1 MDAQVVGRV
10 RSFNRVVTERI
21 GALDEQYLGR
31 GRPLGEAR
39 LLWEIGYDGADV
51 RDLRRRLGLDSGYVS
66 RLLRSLETQG
76 LVEVEAG
83 ATDRRVRRARL
94 TMRGRTERGH
104 LDRLSN
110 ELAASLIEPLDDAQR
125 TRLLTAMAE
134 VERLLTASL
143 VTVAPEDPAHADAQ
157 WCVEQYFAEIGERFE
172 HGFDP
177 AKAIQV
183 SADDLRPP
191 AGLVLVARLRER
203 PVGAGSLRFDGS
215 GPAHLKRMWV
225 SADVR
230 GSGLGRRL
238 LGELERHAAAGGAS
252 AVRLETNR
260 ALTEA
265 IGLYRSAGYA
275 EVDRFNDEVHGDH
288 WFEKPLRSH

>member
-1 MDAQVVGRV
+1 MDAQMVERV
-10 RSFNRVVTERI
+10 RRFNRLVTERV
-21 GALDEQYLGR
+21 GALDAAYLGR

-51 RDLRRRLGLDSGYVS
+51 RDLRRRLGLDSGYTS
-66 RLLRSLETQG
+66 RLLRSLEAQG

-83 ATDRRVRRARL
+83 ATDRRLRHARL

-110 ELAASLIEPLDDAQR
+110 ELARSVLEPLDDAQR
-125 TRLLTAMAE
+125 VRLQAAMAE
-134 VERLLTASL
+134 VERLLRASL
-143 VTVAPEDPAHADAQ
+143 ITVAPEDPAHTDAQ
-157 WCVEQYFAEIGERFE
+157 WCLEQYFAEIGERFE
-172 HGFDP
+172 HGFDR

-183 SADDLRPP
+183 SEDDLRPP
-191 AGLVLVARLRER
+191 AGVVLVARLRER
-203 PVGAGSLRFDGS
+203 PVGSGSLRFDGT

-225 SADVR
+225 ATEVR

-238 LGELERHAAAGGAS
+238 LGELERQAAAGGAS

-275 EVDRFNDEVHGDH
+275 EVARFNDEVHGDH
-288 WFEKPLRSH
+288 WFEKRLPPD